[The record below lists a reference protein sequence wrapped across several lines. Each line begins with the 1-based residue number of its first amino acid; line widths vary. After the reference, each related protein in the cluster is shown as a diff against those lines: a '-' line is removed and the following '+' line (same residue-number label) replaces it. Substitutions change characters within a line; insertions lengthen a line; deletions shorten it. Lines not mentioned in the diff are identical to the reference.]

1 MILEFLIK
9 AISTDLAKTLIGL
22 AINKLLAHQSDG
34 VTKDISKVMIDG
46 IIKSQANPTK
56 SDVFEEALKL
66 LKWYN

>member
-1 MILEFLIK
+1 MSTVLGYLVRF
-9 AISTDLAKTLIGL
+9 ISTDLAKTLIGL

-56 SDVFEEALKL
+56 SDVFEDALKL
-66 LKWYN
+66 LK

>member
-1 MILEFLIK
+1 MSIVLEYLVKF
-9 AISTDLAKTLIGL
+9 ISTDLAKTLIGL
-22 AINKLLAHQSDG
+22 AINKLLEHQSDG

-66 LKWYN
+66 LK

>member
-1 MILEFLIK
+1 MSTVLSLLVKF
-9 AISTDLAKTLIGL
+9 ISTDLAKTLIGL
-22 AINKLLAHQSDG
+22 AINKLLEHQSDG

-66 LKWYN
+66 LK

>member
-1 MILEFLIK
+1 MSIVLEYLVKF
-9 AISTDLAKTLIGL
+9 ISTDLAKTLIGL
-22 AINKLLAHQSDG
+22 AINKLLEHSSDG

-66 LKWYN
+66 LK

>member
-1 MILEFLIK
+1 MSTVLGYLVRF
-9 AISTDLAKTLIGL
+9 ISTDLAKTLIGL

-66 LKWYN
+66 LK